1 MNTSLNEFKKT
12 ILENLLD
19 LLWRQW
25 SAIGVSGYGS
35 SENSKVVDPEALFL
49 LTLTVARYDAR
60 LFDEVMDWLDV
71 NGDFLNVQRL
81 QNLVKQFDFQARVE
95 LSAVAELLGQK
106 SSVALK
112 WKKLATKFSRDKESP
127 LFYMKDGRPMPL
139 PEDCDEIFYRHGL
152 LRPPI
157 KKRGLSQLF
166 PREGLPTLL
175 LRLRALLGVNFRCEI
190 LCLLGSVDEIH
201 PSLIAKIIGQNPRY
215 TQNVLAEMVHSGVVQ
230 VRTSA
235 REKRYSLSTG
245 ALDAL
250 LRPEGLT
257 PWVNSVPLFRA
268 LEILW
273 LGVSD
278 PRRQSL
284 DALLLASEW
293 RRLAGEIRG
302 LLGDAGMGQPLR
314 ESSSFIGE
322 KYYEVFQEDIRLF
335 LERLNR
341 HENPGHSPLS

>member
-1 MNTSLNEFKKT
+1 MSTSLNEFKKT
-12 ILENLLD
+12 ILESLLD

-25 SAIGVSGYGS
+25 TAIGVSGYGNA
-35 SENSKVVDPEALFL
+35 EESKVVDPEALLL

-60 LFDEVMDWLDV
+60 LFDEVLDWLEV

-81 QNLVKQFDFQARVE
+81 QNLVKQFDFQAKTE

-112 WKKLATKFSRDKESP
+112 WKKLATKYSQDNESS
-127 LFYMKDGRPMPL
+127 LFYMKDGRPMPV
-139 PEDCDEIFYRHGL
+139 PNDCDEIFQRHGL
-152 LRPPI
+152 LRPPV
-157 KKRGLSQLF
+157 KKRNLSQPF
-166 PREGLPTLL
+166 PREGTPTLL
-175 LRLRALLGVNFRCEI
+175 LRLRALLGVNLRCEI

-201 PSLIAKIIGQNPRY
+201 PSLIAKLIGQNPRS

-235 REKRYSLSTG
+235 REKIYSLSLG
-245 ALDAL
+245 VLDQL
-250 LRPEGLT
+250 LRPDGFT
-257 PWVNSVPLFRA
+257 PWRNSVPLFRA

-278 PRRQSL
+278 PKRQNL
-284 DALLLASEW
+284 DDLLLASEW
-293 RRLAGEIRG
+293 RRLTEKIQT

-314 ESSSFIGE
+314 ESKAFTGE
-322 KYYEVFQEDIRLF
+322 KYYEVFQKDIRQVLA
-335 LERLNR
+335 RL
-341 HENPGHSPLS
+341 

>member
-12 ILENLLD
+12 ILESLLD

-35 SENSKVVDPEALFL
+35 SEESKVVDPEALLL

-60 LFDEVMDWLDV
+60 LFDEVMDWLEV

-81 QNLVKQFDFQARVE
+81 QNLVNQFNFQAKAE

-112 WKKLATKFSRDKESP
+112 WKKLATKYSQDNESS
-127 LFYMKDGRPMPL
+127 LFYMKDGRPMPT
-139 PEDCDEIFYRHGL
+139 PDDYDEIFHRHGL
-152 LRPPI
+152 LRPPG
-157 KKRGLSQLF
+157 KKRSLSQPF
-166 PREGLPTLL
+166 PREGMPTLL
-175 LRLRALLGVNFRCEI
+175 LRLRALLGVNIRCEI

-201 PSLIAKIIGQNPRY
+201 PSLIARLIGQNPRS
-215 TQNVLAEMVHSGVVQ
+215 TQNVLAEMVRSGVVQ

-235 REKRYSLSTG
+235 REKRYSLSPG

-250 LRPEGLT
+250 LRPDGFT
-257 PWVNSVPLFRA
+257 PWLNSVPLFRA

-278 PRRQSL
+278 PKRQKL

-293 RRLAGEIRG
+293 RRLASDIKI

-314 ESSSFIGE
+314 ESNSFAGE
-322 KYYEVFQEDIRLF
+322 KYYDVFQDDVRKV
-335 LERLNR
+335 LERL
-341 HENPGHSPLS
+341 